1 MTKKM
6 EGIYS
11 TLHFKKMETNHYLGI
26 ALGTLLAL
34 AAVELLVLTLT
45 TKKPKKPP
53 ISK

>member
-1 MTKKM
+1 
-6 EGIYS
+6 
-11 TLHFKKMETNHYLGI
+11 METNHYIGI